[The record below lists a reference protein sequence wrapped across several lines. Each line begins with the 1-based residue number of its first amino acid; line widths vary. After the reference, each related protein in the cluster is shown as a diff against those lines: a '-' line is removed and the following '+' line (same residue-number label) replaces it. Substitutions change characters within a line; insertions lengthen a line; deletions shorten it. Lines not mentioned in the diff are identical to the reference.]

1 MSTILKDRIIGDAFL
16 LAALTFLAAIMAGF
30 VG

>member
-1 MSTILKDRIIGDAFL
+1 MSAVLRDRMIGDAFL